1 MLGVPRLRSGSDSVK
16 TLLEGLLRRLLVVGL
31 YHGYSC
37 SIIPDQNIL
46 IKIVNIRRTGGGS
59 YTSPPPLVFKIK

>member
-1 MLGVPRLRSGSDSVK
+1 MLGVPRLRSGSGSDSVK

-37 SIIPDQNIL
+37 SIIPDQKYL
-46 IKIVNIRRTGGGS
+46 D
-59 YTSPPPLVFKIK
+59 

>member
-1 MLGVPRLRSGSDSVK
+1 MLGVPRLRSGSGSGSGSDSVK

-37 SIIPDQNIL
+37 SIIPDQKYL
-46 IKIVNIRRTGGGS
+46 D
-59 YTSPPPLVFKIK
+59 